1 MEMQLLNKVIAGF
14 LLLGLAGLS
23 HAATPRRL
31 GEDNPADTFF
41 VSRRLIPEWNA
52 EVRPGCI
59 LPTNIFL
66 RGENARNL
74 PLRSSFSAHLTYG
87 FRFRPST
94 DRDRIYGRP
103 VQGIGAAWYTF
114 GNREEI
120 GRPAAF
126 YLFQGARLARLA
138 PRLSLHY
145 EWNFGL
151 SFGWHPHDFYT
162 NPYNRVI
169 GSRINAYLHAGLY
182 LNWAL
187 SPRLELRPGIGLTHF
202 SNGNT
207 KYPNAGLN
215 TAGLKIGVAYRF
227 GRESLPASSPSV
239 VSPLPVFPRHISY
252 DAVVFGSWRRK
263 GVFLGESQIAS
274 PKAYAVAGF
283 NFSALYN
290 FGYKFRAGLSL
301 DGVYD
306 GSANVYAED
315 YIVGTEPSFYTPP
328 TRRQL
333 ALGLSGRAEFVMP
346 YFTIGLGAGRNF
358 LHDGGD
364 LRGWYQ
370 VLALKIELLR
380 NSFLHIGYT
389 LKDFHNPNFL
399 MVGIGFRFH
408 NLYPALHR

>member
-1 MEMQLLNKVIAGF
+1 MQMLNKVIVGF
-14 LLLGLAGLS
+14 VLLSLAGLLQ
-23 HAATPRRL
+23 AGIPRRL
-31 GEDNPADTFF
+31 VEGNPADTFF
-41 VSRRLIPEWNA
+41 LSRPLIPEWNA
-52 EVRPGCI
+52 EIRPGYI

-66 RGENARNL
+66 RGENARHL
-74 PLRSSFSAHLTYG
+74 PIRSSFSAHLTYG

-94 DRDRIYGRP
+94 YLDRIYGSP
-103 VQGIGAAWYTF
+103 VQGVGLAGYTF

-120 GRPAAF
+120 GTPVTL
-126 YLFQGARLARLA
+126 YLFQAARLARFTR
-138 PRLSLHY
+138 RLSVHY

-151 SFGWHPHDFYT
+151 SFGWHPHDYFT

-169 GSRINAYLHAGLY
+169 GSKVNAYLHTDFY

-187 SPRLELRPGIGLTHF
+187 SPRLDLRTGVGMTHF

-215 TAGLKIGVAYRF
+215 TAGLKVGLAYRF
-227 GRESLPASSPSV
+227 GRESAPVSSPFLLP
-239 VSPLPVFPRHISY
+239 SPPVFPRHISY

-283 NFSALYN
+283 NFSAFYN

-306 GSANVYAED
+306 GSANVYTED

-328 TRRQL
+328 IRRQL

-358 LHDGGD
+358 LHGGGD
-364 LRGWYQ
+364 LGGWYQ
-370 VLALKIELLR
+370 VLALKIELVR

-399 MVGIGFRFH
+399 MVGLGIRFH
-408 NLYPALHR
+408 DLYPVLRR

>member
-1 MEMQLLNKVIAGF
+1 MKMQRLNKVIAGVF
-14 LLLGLAGLS
+14 LLGLAGLL
-23 HAATPRRL
+23 HAGNPRRF
-31 GEDNPADTFF
+31 GEGNPADTFF
-41 VSRRLIPEWNA
+41 LSRRLIPEWNA
-52 EVRPGCI
+52 ELRPGLI

-74 PLRSSFSAHLTYG
+74 PIRHSFSAHLTYG

-94 DRDRIYGRP
+94 YLDRIYGSP
-103 VQGIGAAWYTF
+103 VQGVGLAGFTF
-114 GNREEI
+114 GNREELGNPVAI
-120 GRPAAF
+120 
-126 YLFQGARLARLA
+126 YLFQGAQLARFT
-138 PRLSLHY
+138 PRISLHY
-145 EWNFGL
+145 EWNFGV
-151 SFGWHPHDFYT
+151 SFGWHPHDFFT

-169 GSRINAYLHAGLY
+169 GSKVDAYLHTDFY
-182 LNWAL
+182 MNWSL
-187 SPRLELRPGIGLTHF
+187 SPRLDLRTGLGLTHF

-215 TAGLKIGVAYRF
+215 TADLKIGIAYRF
-227 GRESLPASSPSV
+227 GRESSSGSSPSFL
-239 VSPLPVFPRHISY
+239 PPPPVFPRHISY

-306 GSANVYAED
+306 GSANVYTED
-315 YIVGTEPSFYTPP
+315 YIIGTEPSFYTPP
-328 TRRQL
+328 ASRQL

-346 YFTIGLGAGRNF
+346 YFTIGLGVGRNF

-370 VLALKIELLR
+370 VLALKVELTR
-380 NSFLHIGYT
+380 NSFFHIGYT

-399 MVGIGFRFH
+399 MIGIGFRFH